1 MTVINLIWLVVNLG
15 LLWAAV
21 ASFKGV
27 RDSNL
32 SYLAT
37 VFMLLLINSI
47 ILLGNIFG

>member
-21 ASFKGV
+21 ASFSGV
-27 RDSNL
+27 SANQP
-32 SYLAT
+32 SYLGL
-37 VFMLLLINSI
+37 VFMLLLVNSI